1 MAIRI
6 PPTVL
11 AAVAASC
18 LLTACS
24 GSSAPSSSA
33 STSTPPT
40 SASASPA
47 DSTSASASTSRVNS
61 TAASTTTT
69 TSTVKTSA
77 PPASSKADPLL
88 SQIVLGR
95 ADLPTG
101 WTATPTATPTAA
113 PAASSSGQSALVAC
127 VGGKN
132 TSPDKTASLSSDAFT
147 QSAATITSSAA
158 RYRSQAAI
166 TADIGLLKSP
176 RISACYKALTTQSLR
191 ASLPAGA
198 TIASGGLEVVPA
210 PKGGPANVVA
220 VATSKF
226 VVNASGQPVTLY
238 QTTAFITGRLIE
250 AEVDFQGVDTAV
262 PTALQEQLIDVVAG
276 RAAKI

>member
-1 MAIRI
+1 MANRI
-6 PPTVL
+6 APTVL
-11 AAVAASC
+11 AVVAASC
-18 LLTACS
+18 LLTSCS

-33 STSTPPT
+33 STSTQPS

-47 DSTSASASTSRVNS
+47 TSASAATLPANSTSA
-61 TAASTTTT
+61 TTMTTTA
-69 TSTVKTSA
+69 TSTVKKSPA
-77 PPASSKADPLL
+77 SASSKADPLL
-88 SQIVLGR
+88 AQIVLGR

-101 WTATPTATPTAA
+101 WTATPTATPTATR
-113 PAASSSGQSALVAC
+113 PASNSGQSALVTC

-132 TSPDKTASLSSDAFT
+132 TSADKTASLSSDAFT
-147 QSAATITSSAA
+147 RSAATITSSAA
-158 RYRSQAAI
+158 RYRSQADI
-166 TADIGLLKSP
+166 TADISLLKSP
-176 RISACYKALTTQSLR
+176 KISACYKALTIQSLR

-226 VVNASGQPVTLY
+226 VVNAGGRPVTLY
-238 QTTAFITGRLIE
+238 QTTAYITGRLIE
-250 AEVDFQGVDTAV
+250 AEVDFQGVDAAV